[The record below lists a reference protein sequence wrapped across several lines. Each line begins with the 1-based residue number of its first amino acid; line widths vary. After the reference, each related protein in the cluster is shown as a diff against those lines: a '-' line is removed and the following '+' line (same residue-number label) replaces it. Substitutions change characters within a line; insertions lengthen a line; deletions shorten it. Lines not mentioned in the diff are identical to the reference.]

1 MNKFNDEIEMLKSM
15 PQDIKVGILESIL
28 REEGYHTFFKY
39 ARKLLEIP
47 VNQGGI
53 PTKVVDNIFSK
64 NAKI

>member
-1 MNKFNDEIEMLKSM
+1 MNKFNDEMEMLKSM
-15 PQDIKVGILESIL
+15 SPEMKVSILESIL

-39 ARKLLEIP
+39 AHKLLEIP

-53 PTKVVDNIFSK
+53 PTEVVDNIFSK